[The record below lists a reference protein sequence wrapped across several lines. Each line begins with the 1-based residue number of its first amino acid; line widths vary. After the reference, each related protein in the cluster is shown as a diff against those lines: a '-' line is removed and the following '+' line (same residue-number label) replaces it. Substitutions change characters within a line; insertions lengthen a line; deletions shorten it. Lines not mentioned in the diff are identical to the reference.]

1 MLLPLQ
7 KKQDTEPLAYFR
19 ECYQKL
25 GGKTLEPDT
34 SLLKLPSQWLA
45 LFQSGRVLPLIGM
58 RLHSLIMALS
68 AEVPVIGIAYDPK
81 VKAVM
86 EEFNQPILPYQ
97 SKSAADCA
105 PIWQTTIAQT
115 LANLQSGKLA
125 ISKTLTSVKA
135 ELVRIR
141 QLSLKCLHNKSPL
154 AVSI

>member
-1 MLLPLQ
+1 MLP
-7 KKQDTEPLAYFR
+7 KTRWQDPGARHKLA
-19 ECYQKL
+19 K
-25 GGKTLEPDT
+25 
-34 SLLKLPSQWLA
+34 A
-45 LFQSGRVLPLIGM
+45 AQSVAGSIRAADLLIGM

-105 PIWQTTIAQT
+105 AIWQTTIAQT

-125 ISKTLTSVKA
+125 ISKTLTSVKSGA
-135 ELVRIR
+135 CQNQAIIA
-141 QLSLKCLHNKSPL
+141 KML
-154 AVSI
+154 AQ